1 MSRRSEISQISDRTC
16 EKSEAVSLR
25 SAVEN
30 ASDAKVNLG
39 SGSKVT
45 MPAVTEVSQ
54 LLQLIR
60 SKDHRSRARKKKSS
74 FVQNGESHQMTTNSA
89 TENGDTLTTQANEHS
104 FYFCVKIV

>member
-1 MSRRSEISQISDRTC
+1 MSRRSERSQISDRAC

-30 ASDAKVNLG
+30 GSDAKVNLG

-54 LLQLIR
+54 FLQLIP
-60 SKDHRSRARKKKSS
+60 SKDQRSGAREK
-74 FVQNGESHQMTTNSA
+74 
-89 TENGDTLTTQANEHS
+89 
-104 FYFCVKIV
+104 